1 MEGEPFKAG
10 LANMPFVSR
19 GLSTEIAV
27 AWIAQ
32 IQEGLVARL

>member
-1 MEGEPFKAG
+1 MEGEAFKAG
-10 LANMPFVSR
+10 LADVPLVPSI
-19 GLSTEIAV
+19 LSAEVAV